1 MFFRKNNNNKISENI
16 MYKSLYFMKKLRL
29 LEEKILSSYH
39 VEKKIK
45 CPVHLCIGQET
56 VSTVLNNFLHKDD
69 FLFSHH
75 RSHGYYLAKSC
86 SLNKL
91 VAELYGKASG
101 SNKGLA
107 GSQDISSSNKNFYAG
122 AILSGSIGIA
132 VGAAYGLKLANIKK
146 RKVVCCFGEGAL
158 DQGIFWESI
167 NYAALK
173 KLPIIFICENNKY
186 ATYSDIKKRMKNTNF
201 INKIKTFGIKTKKVF
216 GNDFVE
222 VFSAIKQAYN
232 TSEPIFIEANTYR
245 ISSHVGPED
254 DSKYYRSRNEISKWK
269 KKCPLKNLEKQ
280 VSLKKNDIKKINKEI
295 SNAFLFASR
304 SKFYNIKDWEYE
316 NINIKKNKNLKNLK
330 DFSYSDQ
337 DTLPEPY

>member
-1 MFFRKNNNNKISENI
+1 MFFKKNNYKKISQKI
-16 MYKSLYFMKKLRL
+16 MYKSLYFMKRLRL
-29 LEEKILSSYH
+29 LEEKILTSYH

-56 VSTVLNNFLHKDD
+56 VSTALNNFLHKDD

-75 RSHGYYLAKSC
+75 RSHGYYLAKNC

-91 VAELYGKASG
+91 VAELYGKVGG

-107 GSQDISSSNKNFYAG
+107 GSQDISSINENFYAG

-132 VGAAYGLKLANIKK
+132 VGAAYGLKLANLKK
-146 RKVVCCFGEGAL
+146 RKVICCFGEGAL

-173 KLPIIFICENNKY
+173 KLPVIFICENNKY

-201 INKIKTFGIKTKKVF
+201 INKIRTFGIKTKKVF
-216 GNDFVE
+216 GNDFAE
-222 VFSAIKQAYN
+222 VFLAIKQAYK
-232 TSEPIFIEANTYR
+232 SKEPVFIEANTYR

-254 DSKYYRSRNEISKWK
+254 DSKYYRTSHEISKWK
-269 KKCPLKNLEKQ
+269 KKCPLKHLEKK
-280 VSLKKNDIKKINKEI
+280 VNLKKIDLKKINKELL
-295 SNAFLFASR
+295 NAFLLASR
-304 SKFYNIKDWEYE
+304 SKFYKIKNWEYE
-316 NINIKKNKNLKNLK
+316 NLNIKKKKNYSNLK
-330 DFSYSDQ
+330 DVSYSSQ
-337 DTLPEPY
+337 DTMPEPY

>member
-1 MFFRKNNNNKISENI
+1 MFSREKNNKKINKNI
-16 MYKSLYFMKKLRL
+16 LYKSLYFMKRLRL
-29 LEEKILSSYH
+29 LEEKILTSYH
-39 VEKKIK
+39 VKKRIK

-75 RSHGYYLAKSC
+75 RSHGYYLAKNC
-86 SLNKL
+86 SLKKL
-91 VAELYGKASG
+91 VAELYGKVGG

-107 GSQDISSSNKNFYAG
+107 GSQDISSSDENFYAG

-132 VGAAYGLKLANIKK
+132 VGAAYGLKLANLIK

-158 DQGIFWESI
+158 DQGIFWEAI

-173 KLPIIFICENNKY
+173 KLPVIFICENNKY

-201 INKIKTFGIKTKKVF
+201 INKIKAFGIKTKKVF
-216 GNDFVE
+216 GNDFIK

-232 TSEPIFIEANTYR
+232 TRGPIFIEAKTYR
-245 ISSHVGPED
+245 ISSHVGPDD
-254 DSKYYRSRNEISKWK
+254 DSKYYRTSHEISKWK
-269 KKCPLKNLEKQ
+269 RKCPLKNLEKQ
-280 VSLKKNDIKKINKEI
+280 VILKKNDVKKINREL

-304 SKFYNIKDWEYE
+304 SKFYNIKNWEYE
-316 NINIKKNKNLKNLK
+316 NINIRRNNKLKKLK